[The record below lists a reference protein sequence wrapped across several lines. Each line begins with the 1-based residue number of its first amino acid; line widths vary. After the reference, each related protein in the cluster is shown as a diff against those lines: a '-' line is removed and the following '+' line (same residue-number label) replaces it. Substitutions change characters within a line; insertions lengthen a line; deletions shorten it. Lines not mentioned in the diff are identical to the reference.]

1 MDRITFNSS
10 KIRRA
15 VPEMRCRAGQ
25 LLIFRNLLRWLI
37 EHVFRGKEDK
47 PLIRELLKKRSRMNE
62 QKPEIS
68 GPH

>member
-1 MDRITFNSS
+1 
-10 KIRRA
+10 
-15 VPEMRCRAGQ
+15 MRCRAGQ